1 MSQLNQRIPLIFSDE
16 AGQLQEVPVGDRIVA
31 PDMDISV
38 GIITAKMYSNINN
51 ITTVIQLTDSNV
63 NYFNVGDVNVAAG
76 ATIMVGAGVTY
87 RVV

>member
-1 MSQLNQRIPLIFSDE
+1 MSQLNQRIPLIYSDE

-38 GIITAKMYSNINN
+38 GIVTAKMYSNINN
-51 ITTVIQLTDSNV
+51 ITTVIQLTDTTV
-63 NYFNVGDVNVAAG
+63 NYFNVGDVNVAVG
-76 ATIMVGAGVTY
+76 GTIIVGAGVSY

>member
-1 MSQLNQRIPLIFSDE
+1 MSQLNQRIPLIYSDE

-38 GIITAKMYSNINN
+38 GIVTAKMYSNINN
-51 ITTVIQLTDSNV
+51 ITTVIQLTDTTV
-63 NYFNVGDVNVAAG
+63 NYFNVGDVNVAVG
-76 ATIMVGAGVTY
+76 ATIIVGAGVTY